1 MGRTKAKRVFILLVA
16 LIASAGT
23 GVVARGFAS
32 SSAAPPAQAQ
42 SAAGQAAIVKSIG
55 VIKSIN
61 GSAITLAPASGT
73 EVAVTVEPNARILRL
88 GSDKDPKNAAAIQ
101 LQDLQVGDTIRARGM
116 SSGTNGIAALEIIVI
131 TRSAVEAV
139 SDQIR
144 QDWQKRGLGGSVS
157 AVDQGA
163 GTITISVAGF
173 GAAKTITVHAS
184 KSTIVRRYSPD
195 SIKFEEAK
203 PSTLQQVQPGD
214 QLRARGDRSADGADF
229 TAEEI
234 VTGRFRNIA
243 GTVNSVDASAGT
255 LTVQDVMSKKSVQVK
270 ITADSQLHKLPPEIA
285 QRIAMRFKAKLA
297 GMPGASGNAS
307 APASPAGN
315 GQGSS
320 ATAAASN
327 GATGAGGG
335 MAGPGPN
342 GSNGGGVRSGDFQQM
357 LNHMPAVTLADLHK
371 GDAIMIVATEGTPT
385 SPSTTVTLLS
395 GVEPI
400 LEAAPNASQA
410 MMLTPWS
417 LGGAPNGDANP

>member
-1 MGRTKAKRVFILLVA
+1 MGRTRAKRVFILLLA
-16 LIASAGT
+16 LIAGAGT

-61 GSAITLAPASGT
+61 GSAITLAPASGP

-157 AVDQGA
+157 AVDPGA

-173 GAAKTITVHAS
+173 GGAKTITVHAS